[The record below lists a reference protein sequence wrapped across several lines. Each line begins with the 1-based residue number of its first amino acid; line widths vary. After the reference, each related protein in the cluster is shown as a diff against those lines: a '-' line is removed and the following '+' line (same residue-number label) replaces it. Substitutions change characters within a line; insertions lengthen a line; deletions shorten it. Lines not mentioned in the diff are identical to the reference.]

1 MRCIKTLREHLGKGA
16 EPKVDNLV
24 NVIFECVQV
33 LRLTLPHVSEVI
45 RVAHS
50 LLSGVKGQKRA
61 EKVVRCLVVFL
72 RQWDNET

>member
-1 MRCIKTLREHLGKGA
+1 MRCIKTHREHLGKGA

-45 RVAHS
+45 RVAHFFIV
-50 LLSGVKGQKRA
+50 GCQRV
-61 EKVVRCLVVFL
+61 
-72 RQWDNET
+72 